1 MIVCDSQ
8 LYKGVRDWTV
18 KARRKDDDVVVTVK
32 AGRMLH
38 SRVNLS
44 VSTWPGNLYDQRQ
57 AATKAL
63 GEAINMPVSEWDNS
77 ELDRIP
83 DEIVHAMNELYQRA

>member
-1 MIVCDSQ
+1 MIVCDSR
-8 LYKGVRDWTV
+8 LYKGVRDWGV
-18 KARRKDDDVVVTVK
+18 KARREGDNVIVTVK
-32 AGRMLH
+32 VGRMLH

-63 GEAINMPVSEWDNS
+63 GEAINMPVLEWDNS

-83 DEIVHAMNELYQRA
+83 DEIVKAMNELYWRV